1 MAAVVKRASM
11 YLARAEELKVHKPV
25 VSYYCR
31 MWAIDVLAKA
41 HGAGESAPEVTNLLM
56 AELTKAEEAKKTLD
70 LVNGRDEMEAFAVNI
85 FNNVDQT
92 DRAGQAT
99 AQTPQDFFI
108 AVIFMEVCA
117 QFYDGELPPDIAEK
131 VRYAKYRIQTI
142 RNCLRQGV
150 PIEPPPSAA
159 GEAGASAAAAAAPA
173 SAAPA
178 PAPAAAPIDVPTPAA
193 AAAAAAA
200 PAPAAPPR
208 AAVPLGGTSKADL
221 KKKIQ
226 FASSAL
232 DFRDVEGAKMFLH
245 QALQILDAQG
255 VR

>member
-1 MAAVVKRASM
+1 MAEMAAVVKRASM

-25 VSYYCR
+25 VAYYCR

-41 HGAGESAPEVTNLLM
+41 HGSAESTPEVTNLLM
-56 AELTKAEEAKKTLD
+56 AEVTKAEEAKKTLD
-70 LVNGRDEMEAFAVNI
+70 LTSGRDEMEAFAVSV
-85 FNNVDQT
+85 FNNVDQA
-92 DRAGQAT
+92 DRAGQAS

-142 RNCLRQGV
+142 RNCLRQGI
-150 PIEPPPSAA
+150 PIEPPPGAA
-159 GEAGASAAAAAAPA
+159 AEAGDSAAAAAAPA
-173 SAAPA
+173 AAAPA
-178 PAPAAAPIDVPTPAA
+178 PVPAAAPVAVPGPTAA
-193 AAAAAAA
+193 AAAAA
-200 PAPAAPPR
+200 PR